1 MLLAGF
7 GISITME
14 FRIKGFTFVLVWL
27 LSGVAYAD
35 LKLEAEFQPKLKA
48 SRVFAF
54 LNEGAKADFR
64 YVVHN
69 NGSVSDISVTHSD
82 HPKLTELVKK
92 DVALWRYKPW
102 PLKDNPETVEIAYA
116 VVVTI
121 DPNFKRTIRI
131 KVLSMRCREL
141 NREVTQFRKSNPGK
155 PLHEMDAFADL
166 GWASQ
171 PKPAARIAAIDRPLI
186 GLDAALAGKV
196 TEIAVGAGITEAES
210 GKEKRRDL
218 PVEAT
223 DHAAATVVGTT
234 GIDVAAKRA
243 EQAIAAKPGIVGG
256 SCGFRRETG
265 EHGRRRTDR
274 KSVV

>member
-1 MLLAGF
+1 
-7 GISITME
+7 ME

-171 PKPAARIAAIDRPLI
+171 LSYDEFTVAEVSQWNEVL
-186 GLDAALAGKV
+186 LDAFPEAVKNCQENPGAMYVKYLPEALR
-196 TEIAVGAGITEAES
+196 ERIQS
-210 GKEKRRDL
+210 SPRR
-218 PVEAT
+218 EAT
-223 DHAAATVVGTT
+223 
-234 GIDVAAKRA
+234 R
-243 EQAIAAKPGIVGG
+243 
-256 SCGFRRETG
+256 
-265 EHGRRRTDR
+265 
-274 KSVV
+274 